1 MIASEHAI
9 VHSSSSA
16 LVERLIS
23 GSIAC
28 TTTRHGSQMSQKIYI
43 YKPLSHLLSEPEAN
57 FREHPETVAPA
68 PPAEA

>member
-9 VHSSSSA
+9 GHSSSSA

-28 TTTRHGSQMSQKIYI
+28 TTTSRQSNESKII
-43 YKPLSHLLSEPEAN
+43 KTLSRLLSAPEAN